1 MRRAILC
8 GIALAWMGAGYLQTR
23 AAGETSRSAQ
33 MPDAG
38 QYRVVLDRYCVGCHN
53 QNVRTAEL
61 LLDRADLEQISEEPE
76 VWEKVV
82 RKLRT
87 GAMPPMGMPRPD
99 QATSDSLATYLEGEL
114 DRAAAARPNSGRPVL
129 HRLNRVEY
137 TNAVRDLLEVHIEG
151 ESLFPAE
158 DSGKG
163 FDNLAALLSVSP
175 VLMERY
181 MSAAAKI
188 SRRAV
193 GDPAIRVAAET
204 YDIAKRRRSG
214 AGLLNVQD
222 ERVGDDLPFG
232 SRGGMA
238 IRHHFAADGEYQIK
252 VRLQLH
258 GKYNIFG
265 LLGEPHQLDVFLDH
279 ARIASL
285 TVGGE
290 SHDSSGRQDTRSDGK
305 YLPPEGNI
313 YVREGRFQA
322 KAGSR
327 LVGVTFQKKPYAP
340 EGLLEVGPRRLARDV
355 SDYLGF
361 DPGVGSITITGPYNP
376 TGVGNTLSRGKIFV
390 CRPNSSSGSEAS
402 LQRVSVRGDRNE
414 EESCAREILSRLARR
429 AYRRPV
435 TDDDLQPLLSLYR
448 AGYDLEGFE
457 EGIRLAIEGM
467 LSSPQFLFRIERDPL
482 DAAPDTAY
490 PVNDLELA
498 SRLSFF
504 LWSSIP
510 DDALLEVAATGK
522 LRDPGVLEQ
531 QVSRMLADRRSQ
543 ALVSN
548 FAGQWLYLR
557 NLGLLSPSTAVFPDF
572 DEELRY
578 ALQRETELFF
588 NSMLREDRPVSDLL
602 DADYT
607 FVNARLALH
616 YGIPS
621 IYGSHF
627 RRVRLT
633 DENRHG
639 LLGQGSFLT
648 VTSRDSRTS
657 PVIRGKWVLENLLG
671 TPPPPPPPEV
681 PALNEKAEEVRH
693 LTMRQRIEA
702 HSSNPACAGCHVRM
716 DPIGFALENFDGV
729 GRWRTT
735 ESGTAIE
742 ASAMLPDGT
751 RFQGPVEL
759 RKALLSR
766 PEQLAQT
773 VTEKLLTYA
782 LGREVESS
790 DMPAVRKILREAAP
804 GYRWSSLISGVIE
817 SVPFQMRRSQP

>member
-1 MRRAILC
+1 
-8 GIALAWMGAGYLQTR
+8 
-23 AAGETSRSAQ
+23 
-33 MPDAG
+33 
-38 QYRVVLDRYCVGCHN
+38 
-53 QNVRTAEL
+53 
-61 LLDRADLEQISEEPE
+61 
-76 VWEKVV
+76 
-82 RKLRT
+82 
-87 GAMPPMGMPRPD
+87 
-99 QATSDSLATYLEGEL
+99 
-114 DRAAAARPNSGRPVL
+114 
-129 HRLNRVEY
+129 
-137 TNAVRDLLEVHIEG
+137 
-151 ESLFPAE
+151 
-158 DSGKG
+158 
-163 FDNLAALLSVSP
+163 
-175 VLMERY
+175 
-181 MSAAAKI
+181 
-188 SRRAV
+188 
-193 GDPAIRVAAET
+193 
-204 YDIAKRRRSG
+204 
-214 AGLLNVQD
+214 
-222 ERVGDDLPFG
+222 
-232 SRGGMA
+232 
-238 IRHHFAADGEYQIK
+238 
-252 VRLQLH
+252 
-258 GKYNIFG
+258 
-265 LLGEPHQLDVFLDH
+265 
-279 ARIASL
+279 
-285 TVGGE
+285 
-290 SHDSSGRQDTRSDGK
+290 
-305 YLPPEGNI
+305 
-313 YVREGRFQA
+313 
-322 KAGSR
+322 
-327 LVGVTFQKKPYAP
+327 
-340 EGLLEVGPRRLARDV
+340 
-355 SDYLGF
+355 
-361 DPGVGSITITGPYNP
+361 
-376 TGVGNTLSRGKIFV
+376 
-390 CRPNSSSGSEAS
+390 
-402 LQRVSVRGDRNE
+402 
-414 EESCAREILSRLARR
+414 LARR

-510 DDALLEVAATGK
+510 DDALLKVAESGK
-522 LRDPGVLEQ
+522 LRDPGVLQQ
-531 QVSRMLADRRSQ
+531 QVSRMMADRRSQ

-557 NLGLLSPSTAVFPDF
+557 NVGLLSPSTAVFPDF
-572 DEELRY
+572 DEELRD

-616 YGIPS
+616 YGIPNV
-621 IYGSHF
+621 YGSHF

-702 HSSNPACAGCHVRM
+702 HSSNPACAGCHARM

-735 ESGTAIE
+735 ENGTAIE